1 MKKVSLFIL
10 LCFAL
15 VTSCSDFLKEEDK
28 DKVIPRTVD
37 HFLQIMHREA
47 FITNKMNYRTE
58 FMTDDIEESF
68 CPHFSSQSIPHG
80 KSTPILIS
88 FS

>member
-15 VTSCSDFLKEEDK
+15 VTSCSDLLKEEDK

-47 FITNKMNYRTE
+47 FITN
-58 FMTDDIEESF
+58 
-68 CPHFSSQSIPHG
+68 
-80 KSTPILIS
+80 
-88 FS
+88 

>member
-1 MKKVSLFIL
+1 MKKVFLFIS

-15 VTSCSDFLKEEDK
+15 LSSCSDFLKEEDK

-47 FITNKMNYRTE
+47 FITNKIFDGVYDGRYRGE
-58 FMTDDIEESF
+58 GENFI
-68 CPHFSSQSIPHG
+68 
-80 KSTPILIS
+80 
-88 FS
+88 